1 MPLTEFERQ
10 NGGQRLP
17 IVDPAAISTTL
28 NNAALWYEDTN
39 FTATQQ
45 FTNRRII
52 EEGVDAA
59 YLQGQVKF
67 GRLTALGGVRGEWV
81 STDSFTYFR
90 ARTTAIAV
98 EPDNFK
104 RAALDYNKL
113 SRDGG
118 YHKFFPS
125 LHLSYDITSNLK
137 ARASWSNSYGRPAL
151 ANLVS
156 APTAN
161 DTART
166 VTLGNPGL
174 KPQVADNIDL
184 KLEYYFGSSGMV
196 SVRGY
201 QKNIKDY
208 IGPAARSGQLVAT
221 GADNGFD
228 GLYEGYEL
236 IQALNLGD
244 AKLKGLEFDFRE
256 RLTFLPGV
264 LKGLTARANYTYLE
278 TSGKFAGTVDL
289 KNGQVAGF
297 IPRAYNAGLI
307 YNYKKFGAS
316 VDVNYTGKYP
326 TVYSLTTPTSN
337 IYRDSWK
344 MLNAGV
350 SYRVHRDATLF
361 LNINNIAQE
370 GPRQYIFTES
380 RVRSQWIVPRAVKLG
395 VTGQF

>member
-1 MPLTEFERQ
+1 T
-10 NGGQRLP
+10 
-17 IVDPAAISTTL
+17 
-28 NNAALWYEDTN
+28 ALWYEDVN

-45 FTNRRII
+45 YTNRRII

-59 YLQGQVKF
+59 YVQGQTKL
-67 GRLTALGGVRGEWV
+67 GRFTFLGGVRGEWV

-98 EPDNFK
+98 EPDHFK
-104 RAALDYNKL
+104 RAALDYQKL

-125 LHLSYDITSNLK
+125 FHVAYDITSNLK
-137 ARASWSNSYGRPAL
+137 LRASWSNSYGRPAL

-174 KPQVADNIDL
+174 KPQIADNIDL
-184 KLEYYFGSSGMV
+184 KLEYYFSSTGMF

-201 QKNIKDY
+201 EKNIKDY
-208 IGPAARSGQLVAT
+208 IGAAARSGQLVAS
-221 GADNGFD
+221 GPDNGFD
-228 GLYEGYEL
+228 GLYEGYEI
-236 IQALNLGD
+236 IQSNNLGD
-244 AKLKGLEFDFRE
+244 AKLRGGELDFRQ
-256 RLTFLPGV
+256 RLSFLPGA
-264 LKGLTARANYTYLE
+264 LKGLTVRANYTYLE

-307 YNYKKFGAS
+307 YAYRKFGAS
-316 VDVNYTGKYP
+316 FDVNFTGKYP
-326 TVYSLTTPTSN
+326 TVYSTTSAVGN
-337 IYRDSWK
+337 IYRDSWTI
-344 MLNAGV
+344 MNAGV
-350 SYRVHRDATLF
+350 SYRIRPEATLF
-361 LNINNIAQE
+361 LNLNNIAQE

-380 RVRSQWIVPRAVKLG
+380 RVRSQWIVPRAVKFG